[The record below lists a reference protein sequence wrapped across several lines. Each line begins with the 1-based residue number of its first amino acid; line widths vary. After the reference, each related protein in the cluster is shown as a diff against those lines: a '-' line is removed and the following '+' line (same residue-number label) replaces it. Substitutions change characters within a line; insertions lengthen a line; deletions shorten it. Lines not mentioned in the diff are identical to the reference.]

1 MWHHSKLRPG
11 TVRPFLATHW
21 SALSSPFTGPLPSF
35 LAISAC
41 LLSSAVT
48 VPLYDSIRLAH
59 LDPGGRYHFRS
70 SRKHAPAGHIGGGEP
85 EARREGD
92 ARRIEVVFRVVGDGS
107 EQIARRI
114 HALFIVEV
122 VVFFFG

>member
-48 VPLYDSIRLAH
+48 VLYTTRP
-59 LDPGGRYHFRS
+59 PGPRRPVSFSFQQETR
-70 SRKHAPAGHIGGGEP
+70 PAGHIGGGEP

-92 ARRIEVVFRVVGDGS
+92 ARRIEVVFRVVG
-107 EQIARRI
+107 
-114 HALFIVEV
+114 
-122 VVFFFG
+122 